1 MPRRHRNRRSN
12 KPHRTTPCPLQDGG
26 GRSTPCS
33 LLTASFDWGLVLLEG
48 GKRVVRCARK
58 ALAALSVMRVRQIP
72 DANWGTASR
81 VDRVS
86 LLDDEHD
93 RYAMQ
98 RWPNR
103 YQDLGPRPELAQS
116 IFIRPGLFAAVQTQ
130 LRDAGIVIIDD
141 NGRELAGVHPPLT
154 VATPASPGNRHDA
167 QLVAFLGHGDC
178 GVIRQQNQRQIA
190 GCVVAAAEAFPDAR
204 IALLTRDEAGAAT
217 MAKEMRRELRRRNLA
232 KAVDHIHSHRSP
244 SHRSRLHVCRVEDGA
259 DLPQESVDLLFVADA
274 RLLLEVR
281 ASELIAAG
289 HHRARI
295 FGFLQ
300 ESQRLARAEE
310 LELARFLGCETFSL
324 LPRGQAH
331 RRVAI
336 VAQRTMTRAARTR
349 GANCT
354 TNVREEIIKASSRNH
369 AIGAIARALT
379 APRTACAPKRLTP
392 AIGVAKAGLQ
402 GRRVLVIVE
411 HIEHALALTALLP
424 SASMKLSSAGWEH
437 LRGIGVTPDYKRVT
451 GFERAICI
459 IATRDSLGARLEHIR
474 ADCFDAVLLAGGWNE
489 YPEEFE
495 LLARAEPSQSNRPLL
510 CVTFYDDRLH
520 RTEDRAVAELIR
532 QTRWWSPYKLQTRV
546 AVAGLHF
553 NRRART
559 R

>member
-103 YQDLGPRPELAQS
+103 YQDLGPRPDLSRS
-116 IFIRPGLFAAVQTQ
+116 IFIRPGLFAAVQSQ
-130 LRDAGIVIIDD
+130 LRDAGIEIVDD
-141 NGRELAGVHPPLT
+141 KGRELAGVHPPLT
-154 VATPASPGNRHDA
+154 VATLAGSSNRHDA
-167 QLVAFLGHGDC
+167 QLVAFLGHADC
-178 GVIRQQNQRQIA
+178 GVIRLQNQRQIA

-204 IALLTRDEAGAAT
+204 IALLTRDDAGAVT

-232 KAVDHIHSHRSP
+232 EPVDHIHSRRSP
-244 SHRSRLHVCRVEDGA
+244 SHRGRLHVCRVEDSGG
-259 DLPQESVDLLFVADA
+259 LPQECVDVLFVADA

-281 ASELIAAG
+281 ASEQIAAG
-289 HHRARI
+289 HHRART

-300 ESQRLARAEE
+300 AYQRLARAEE
-310 LELARFLGCETFSL
+310 LELSRFLGFETFSL
-324 LPRGQAH
+324 LPRVQAH

-336 VAQRTMTRAARTR
+336 VAQRTMTRAARSR
-349 GANCT
+349 GAKVT
-354 TNVREEIIKASSRNH
+354 PNVRAEIIEAHSRNH
-369 AIGAIARALT
+369 AIGAIARTLA
-379 APRTACAPKRLTP
+379 APRATCAPKRLAP
-392 AIGVAKAGLQ
+392 GIGVAKADLYGH
-402 GRRVLVIVE
+402 RVLVIVE

-424 SASMKLSSAGWEH
+424 SASLKLSLAGWEH
-437 LRGIGVTPDYKRVT
+437 LSAVGVTPTFKRVT

-459 IATRDSLGARLEHIR
+459 IATRDSLGSQLEHIR
-474 ADCFDAVLLAGGWNE
+474 SDCFDAVLMAGGWKV

-495 LLARAEPSQSNRPLL
+495 LLARAEPSRCHRPLL
-510 CVTFYDDRLH
+510 CVTFFDDRLH
-520 RTEDRAVAELIR
+520 RTEDRAIAEVIR
-532 QTRWWSPYKLQTRV
+532 QTHWWSPDKLQTRV
-546 AVAGLHF
+546 AVAGLRS
-553 NRRART
+553 NRRARP